1 MNNCK
6 ASNLMRLLV
15 PYVVYLPIYNSIY
28 KERSLVNCLIAF
40 SHANQSISFSVYMH
54 TLHNCEKERNNIL
67 IFS

>member
-1 MNNCK
+1 
-6 ASNLMRLLV
+6 MRLLV

-28 KERSLVNCLIAF
+28 KERSVVSCLVALSQA
-40 SHANQSISFSVYMH
+40 HQSISFSVYMH